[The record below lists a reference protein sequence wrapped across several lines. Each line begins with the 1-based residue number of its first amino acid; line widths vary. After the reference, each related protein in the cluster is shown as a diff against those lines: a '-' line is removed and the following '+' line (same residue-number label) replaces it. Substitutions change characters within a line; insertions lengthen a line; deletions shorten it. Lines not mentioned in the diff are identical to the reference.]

1 MYYVAFALLA
11 LSFYKSRKKTTIA
24 LMKAWKS
31 FNSIFTKFL
40 GVICLVGIMLA
51 VFDEN
56 VISGLIGAESGVMG
70 MIISSIIGSITI
82 IPGFIAFPT
91 AKVLLEDGAGY
102 SQIGVFVSTLMMV
115 GVMTIPVEV
124 TYFGKKVT
132 ILRNVSAFILAFVAA
147 YFIGKIAGHVWF

>member
-1 MYYVAFALLA
+1 
-11 LSFYKSRKKTTIA
+11 
-24 LMKAWKS
+24 
-31 FNSIFTKFL
+31 
-40 GVICLVGIMLA
+40 MLA